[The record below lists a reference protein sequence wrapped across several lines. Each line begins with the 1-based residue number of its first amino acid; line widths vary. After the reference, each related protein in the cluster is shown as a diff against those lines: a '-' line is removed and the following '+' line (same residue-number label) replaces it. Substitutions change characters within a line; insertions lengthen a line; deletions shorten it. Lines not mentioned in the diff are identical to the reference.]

1 MQDVSSFV
9 KAQSPLSLAISG
21 IDTKSNASSNAEPK
35 IFFSIILE
43 GLSQE
48 SVPSLNENN
57 QATLLTASLGT
68 ESSIEISPDDKAKS
82 IDEHLLDDLLKIVDS
97 LKANS
102 TLPLLPTL
110 NSSPQLE
117 KIINNQTA
125 LKEFSEAKSISEVLS
140 LAKKYDLGLEKI
152 SFSKESIESL
162 QKEFPTLAKSNFF
175 ENASLKEKVIEHTSL
190 KEEKNT
196 STATLNPV
204 EKNIKKTDIQEQPSA
219 LKELM
224 SKEQSSLAETKT
236 LKSNALPAEKL
247 LSPIEQN
254 LSKETLKENVKAVQ
268 TAEVLPKE
276 ATKTIPSSVEIS
288 TQKVIAPAKEELKN
302 EKKVKPEATLKANA
316 PSQNDAEEI
325 LLKTAPSTRVQEP
338 KMELPTS
345 KGLTEAL
352 LQAIKIE
359 KPIAESP
366 VADKSITLEADK
378 QTAAPLSTDDSTTST
393 LKTETTT
400 LTTEAKNISK
410 QEPLLKQTVSAKESL
425 SQFAN
430 DFKEKVE
437 AYKPPIMKME
447 LSLFP
452 KSLGEVDVT
461 LLTRGTN
468 LHVNISSN
476 TSTMTLFTQNQAEF
490 KNALVNMGF
499 TNLEMNFSDQRGH
512 EKNQQHTQG
521 NSKTDF
527 FDESSEETL
536 AETTRMELVIPQ
548 YV

>member
-21 IDTKSNASSNAEPK
+21 VDTKSNVSSKAEPK
-35 IFFSIILE
+35 TFFSMILE

-48 SVPSLNENN
+48 SGASLNENN
-57 QATLLTASLGT
+57 QATLLTSSLST
-68 ESSIEISPDDKAKS
+68 EASIEISSDDKAKS
-82 IDEHLLDDLLKIVDS
+82 IDEHLLADLLKIIDS
-97 LKANS
+97 LKTNS
-102 TLPLLPTL
+102 ALPLLPTL

-125 LKEFSEAKSISEVLS
+125 LKELSEAKSISEVLS

-152 SFSKESIESL
+152 SFSKESIENL
-162 QKEFPTLAKSNFF
+162 QKEFSALAKSNFF
-175 ENASLKEKVIEHTSL
+175 ENASLKE
-190 KEEKNT
+190 EKNI
-196 STATLNPV
+196 STTTLNSV
-204 EKNIKKTDIQEQPSA
+204 EKNIKKTDLQEEPSA

-224 SKEQSSLAETKT
+224 SKEQSSLAETKI
-236 LKSNALPAEKL
+236 LKSNALPTEKPL
-247 LSPIEQN
+247 MPIEQN
-254 LSKETLKENVKAVQ
+254 LTKETLKENVKAVQ
-268 TAEVLPKE
+268 TAEILPKE
-276 ATKTIPSSVEIS
+276 AAKTIPSSVEIS
-288 TQKVIAPAKEELKN
+288 TQKVIAPTQEESKS
-302 EKKVKPEATLKANA
+302 EKKVKPEATLQAKL
-316 PSQNDAEEI
+316 SSSSDQEEVLI
-325 LLKTAPSTRVQEP
+325 KTAPATRIQEP

-352 LQAIKIE
+352 LQSIKIE
-359 KPIAESP
+359 KPITESP
-366 VADKSITLEADK
+366 IADKSIMLEADK
-378 QTAAPLSTDDSTTST
+378 QAVTALSTDESTTTSI
-393 LKTETTT
+393 KAETTT

-410 QEPLLKQTVSAKESL
+410 QESLFKQTISTKESL
-425 SQFAN
+425 NQFAN

-499 TNLEMNFSDQRGH
+499 TNLEMNFSDQRGS

-521 NSKTDF
+521 NSNTDF

-536 AETTRMELVIPQ
+536 AETTSMELVIPQ